1 MSFLDTYI
9 YFIFFIKIIFIILA
23 IVNLYLKKQI
33 PDEKEEKDKDKNK
46 DTYKEKNKEKTNKIK
61 KQLETQQKIEYWKTH
76 IELLFKFLMSLLLIY
91 IFNPRQNRINL
102 INYEVKVTFFL
113 FGIIL
118 IVTADWKQIIK
129 ESPIFTDIQ
138 NVLHP

>member
-33 PDEKEEKDKDKNK
+33 PDEKEEKDKDKNN
-46 DTYKEKNKEKTNKIK
+46 DKNKEKTNKIK

-76 IELLFKFLMSLLLIY
+76 IELLFNFLMALLLIY

-102 INYEVKVTFFL
+102 INYEAKELFFL

-118 IVTADWKQIIK
+118 IVTADWKEIIK